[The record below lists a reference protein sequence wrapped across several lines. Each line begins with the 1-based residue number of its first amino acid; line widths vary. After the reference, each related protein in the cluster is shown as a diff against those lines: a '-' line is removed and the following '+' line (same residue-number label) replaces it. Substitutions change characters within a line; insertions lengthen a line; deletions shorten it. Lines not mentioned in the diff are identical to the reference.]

1 MTTTESASARYASIE
16 DWSSA
21 ELVAGI
27 LEGQF
32 AAIGAVQGA
41 SEAIART
48 IDAATERLS
57 AGGRLIYLGAGTSGR
72 IATQDAAELP
82 PTYNWPY
89 ERALTLMAGGET
101 ALNKAAEGAEDSEEE
116 AVRRL
121 EVAGVGA
128 NDVVIGL
135 AASGRT
141 PFVIAGL
148 TFARERGALAI
159 GIYNNRGGKVGEACD
174 IAVLLDTGPELVAG
188 STRMKAGTAQKA
200 ALNCISTGV
209 MIRLGFVYR
218 GLMVEMRPTNV
229 KLNERAAQMVAD
241 LTGADIET
249 ARATLAEADGVI
261 KLATVMLTRS
271 LDRNEAQAA
280 LDGAGGNL
288 RRALTSG
295 RQ

>member
-1 MTTTESASARYASIE
+1 MTTTESASARYASVE

-48 IDAATERLS
+48 IDAAAERLS
-57 AGGRLIYLGAGTSGR
+57 AGGRLVYLGAGTSGR

-101 ALNKAAEGAEDSEEE
+101 ALNKAAEGAEDSEDE

-121 EVAGVGA
+121 EAAGVGA

-148 TFARERGALAI
+148 TFARQRGALTI
-159 GIYNNRGGKVGEACD
+159 GIYNNRGGKVGEVCD

-200 ALNCISTGV
+200 ALNCISTGA

-241 LTGADIET
+241 LTGADFET

-261 KLATVMLTRS
+261 KLAAVMLTRS
-271 LDRNEAQAA
+271 LGPKEAQAA
-280 LDGAGGNL
+280 LDAAGGNL
-288 RRALTSG
+288 RQALVSSG
-295 RQ
+295 T